1 MNHLLLTTLLATLLV
16 PTLALG
22 DYRPDDL
29 GGWRGSGQDYGKEW
43 RSDGQGGWRGGGK
56 NWGSGWRPDGVGGYR
71 GTGENFGVTPPAK
84 SQLPPGA
91 KPRP

>member
-1 MNHLLLTTLLATLLV
+1 MNRLFLTLLLTL

-22 DYRPDDL
+22 DYRPDGL

-43 RSDGQGGWRGGGK
+43 RSDGQGGWRGAGK

-71 GTGENFGVTPPAK
+71 GTGDNFGVTPPPAAK
-84 SQLPPGA
+84 SQAPHWQ
-91 KPRP
+91 KSRP